1 MVAAELISD
10 IIPSVKLTDTVE
22 KVYLLLTEFRVN
34 ELPVIDEDQFLG
46 LIAEDDLIEVADE
59 QLLISSLS
67 ILRPHS
73 FVRENQ
79 HIYDVIRMFQAQ
91 QLSIVPVLD
100 MKNNYLGLIHINALT
115 NSFATLTSVIEPGA
129 IIVLEIGNR
138 DNSLAQMSQIV
149 ESDKAQ
155 ILSSYVRSFPD
166 STRLEVTLKINKKDV
181 AAILASFIRYDY
193 IVKEVFNQAQV
204 EDDSMNRYELL
215 MNYINL

>member
-10 IIPSVKLTDTVE
+10 IIPPVKLTDTVE
-22 KVYLLLTEFRVN
+22 KVYLLLAEFKVN

-46 LIAEDDLIEVADE
+46 LIAADDLFEIADE
-59 QLLISSLS
+59 QLTVSSLS
-67 ILRPHS
+67 ILKQHS

-79 HIYDVIRMFQAQ
+79 HIYDAIRIFHAQ
-91 QLSIVPVLD
+91 QLTVVPVLD

-115 NSFATLTSVIEPGA
+115 NSFATLTSVTEPGA

-155 ILSSYVRSFPD
+155 VLSSYVRSFPD

-181 AAILASFIRYDY
+181 SAILASFIRYDY
-193 IVKEVFNQAQV
+193 IIKEVFNQAQV
-204 EDDSMNRYELL
+204 DDDSMNRYDLL

>member
-10 IIPSVKLTDTVE
+10 VIPTVKPTDTVE
-22 KVYLLLTEFRVN
+22 KVFLLLAEFRVN
-34 ELPVIDEDQFLG
+34 ELPVVDEDQFLG
-46 LIAEDDLIEVADE
+46 LVAEDDLIEITDE
-59 QLLISSLS
+59 QLTVNAISIS
-67 ILRPHS
+67 RQHS

-79 HIYDVIRMFQAQ
+79 HVYDVIRIFNSQR
-91 QLSIVPVLD
+91 LTIVPVLD

-115 NSFATLTSVIEPGA
+115 GYFATFTSVAEPGA

-138 DNSLAQMSQIV
+138 DNSLVQMAQIV

-181 AAILASFIRYDY
+181 SNILASFIRYDY
-193 IVKEVFNQAQV
+193 VVQAVFNQAQV
-204 EDDSMNRYELL
+204 EDDSMNRYDLL